1 MALNL
6 QLHLTVTLTTGQMA
20 AVGTPGMQVTT
31 STSKYS
37 YKEHVKAAP
46 RVLLLL
52 ISLMSFPKHTHL
64 RLPLSRL

>member
-20 AVGTPGMQVTT
+20 AVGTAGMQVTT

-46 RVLLLL
+46 LE
-52 ISLMSFPKHTHL
+52 SYSF
-64 RLPLSRL
+64 